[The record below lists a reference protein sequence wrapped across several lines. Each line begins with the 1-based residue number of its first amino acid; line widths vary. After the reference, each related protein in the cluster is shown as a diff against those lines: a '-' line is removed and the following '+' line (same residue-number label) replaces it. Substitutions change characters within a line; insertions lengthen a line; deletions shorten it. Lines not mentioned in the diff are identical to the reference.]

1 MYQMRAL
8 KTLLFVNIESVLE
21 ISIVSGV
28 HVLTVFGWR
37 DTIFPFELF
46 AKVGGR
52 ETYFGG
58 DGRYGLL
65 GVVVE
70 QTERFLQTDIV
81 DILRE
86 RESASVLSQQVV
98 QGMAADVEAVADV
111 LTLQTNVGIEPFG
124 ADGGVNGIEK
134 TLPRPLPA
142 REWSR

>member
-1 MYQMRAL
+1 M
-8 KTLLFVNIESVLE
+8 SD
-21 ISIVSGV
+21 V
-28 HVLTVFGWR
+28 HILTIFDGC
-37 DTIFPFELF
+37 DTIFSFELF

-65 GVVVE
+65 GFVVE

-81 DILRE
+81 DVLRE
-86 RESASVLSQQVV
+86 RESASVLSQKVV

-111 LTLQTNVGIEPFG
+111 LTLQTNVGIEPFS

-142 REWSR
+142 RKWS